1 MMNLSSLSPETIACI
16 ARGAVSLEQKYY
28 YHSHGWSNR
37 YSVIVTYPNGYG
49 ASIFCTEPLDGEAD
63 IWEVFLLKD
72 GELCYGDDEWDAQI
86 ASDINEEEVIRICD
100 HIYFM

>member
-1 MMNLSSLSPETIACI
+1 MMNFSFLSPNTLARI

-37 YSVIVTYPNGYG
+37 YSIRVTYPNGYG
-49 ASIFCTEPLDGEAD
+49 ASIVFDNEDCWD
-63 IWEVFLLKD
+63 VFLLKD
-72 GELCYGDDEWDAQI
+72 DELWSDDDGYDWTW
-86 ASDINEEEVIRICD
+86 SDLTEEEVIEICD